1 MNHPFT
7 RTRPG
12 STPFQLIIF
21 FLAFYLHSLTM
32 NNTINDLDPILSW
45 ILNSDTT
52 DPSEKPVSDELL
64 GYLLHDQ
71 QQQQQQQQE
80 QQQQQQQHGVSSFPP
95 ILPNSQYSPPPPPQ
109 QQPKLGKRKNG
120 HSSPSEEDENDD
132 PTEDQLKMMPSKERR
147 QLRNKISARNFRNR
161 RKEYMATLEERMDKC
176 QAENSQLKLEVKW
189 VRGMMDKLQAE
200 NDQLRLELALCKGG
214 ISQPPASMT
223 ASTVSPPTTSS
234 NPLDWDIVCAAPAV
248 TSSTSITATSPTTL
262 SSTSSSYPTT
272 LSSSLT
278 STSTV
283 SNPNVYLAHATVPNW
298 DLSNLF
304 RKPPSSSVDLIRNYP
319 LLAPALMSI
328 VIQHTMTMT
337 TEDIISNSAMTDP
350 TMPYPPAPFYPS
362 SSYSHQD
369 KFVAALSDSALW
381 QTIINAKPETE
392 TTSEETQEPKD
403 DQKLNPVEAKAYMQ
417 NYCPLGWIQK
427 QFCMFV
433 LFYVV
438 VQCPRLDKPCR
449 TYLPICDKFR
459 IKRLASK

>member
-1 MNHPFT
+1 
-7 RTRPG
+7 
-12 STPFQLIIF
+12 
-21 FLAFYLHSLTM
+21 M
-32 NNTINDLDPILSW
+32 NNNDNMNDLDPILSW

-52 DPSEKPVSDELL
+52 EPNEKPVSDELL
-64 GYLLHDQ
+64 GYLLVDDQ
-71 QQQQQQQQE
+71 HQL
-80 QQQQQQQHGVSSFPP
+80 QQHALSYPP
-95 ILPNSQYSPPPPPQ
+95 ILPNSQCSPPLPPQPQ
-109 QQPKLGKRKNG
+109 QQPSKLGKRKNG

-214 ISQPPASMT
+214 ISQAPP
-223 ASTVSPPTTSS
+223 ASTVSPPTTTSSS
-234 NPLDWDIVCAAPAV
+234 NPLDWDIVCAPAAAAP
-248 TSSTSITATSPTTL
+248 ITTTTVTSPTTL
-262 SSTSSSYPTT
+262 SSTSSSYPTH
-272 LSSSLT
+272 LS
-278 STSTV
+278 STSTA
-283 SNPNVYLAHATVPNW
+283 SNPNIYLAHATVPNW
-298 DLSNLF
+298 DLSQLL
-304 RKPPSSSVDLIRNYP
+304 RKPHSSSVDLIRNYP

-337 TEDIISNSAMTDP
+337 TDDIISNSTMTDP
-350 TMPYPPAPFYPS
+350 TMPHPPAPFMAPPN
-362 SSYSHQD
+362 SHQD
-369 KFVAALSDSALW
+369 KFVAAVSDSALW
-381 QTIINAKPETE
+381 HTIINAKPNAETPAV
-392 TTSEETQEPKD
+392 ETQEQND
-403 DQKLNPVEAKAYMQ
+403 DQKLKLTEMKAYMQ
-417 NYCPLGWIQK
+417 DHCPLRWIQK

-438 VQCPRLDKPCR
+438 VQYPRLDKPCR

>member
-1 MNHPFT
+1 
-7 RTRPG
+7 
-12 STPFQLIIF
+12 
-21 FLAFYLHSLTM
+21 M
-32 NNTINDLDPILSW
+32 NNNMNDLDPILSW

-52 DPSEKPVSDELL
+52 ESEEKPISDELL
-64 GYLLHDQ
+64 GYLLLDGPQ
-71 QQQQQQQQE
+71 QQQQQNAI
-80 QQQQQQQHGVSSFPP
+80 SSFPP
-95 ILPNSQYSPPPPPQ
+95 ILPTTTTTTTTNNNSQYSPPLPLQPQ
-109 QQPKLGKRKNG
+109 QQLSKLGKRKNG

-214 ISQPPASMT
+214 ISQPPANMT
-223 ASTVSPPTTSS
+223 HSSTVSPPTTSSS
-234 NPLDWDIVCAAPAV
+234 NPLDWDIVCAPRPPPPPPAAAAAA
-248 TSSTSITATSPTTL
+248 TTSPTTL
-262 SSTSSSYPTT
+262 SYPTHSSSTST
-272 LSSSLT
+272 
-278 STSTV
+278 TV
-283 SNPNVYLAHATVPNW
+283 SNPSIYLAHATVPSW
-298 DLSNLF
+298 DLSPLF
-304 RKPPSSSVDLIRNYP
+304 RKPSSCSVDLIRNYP

-337 TEDIISNSAMTDP
+337 TDDIISNSAMTDP
-350 TMPYPPAPFYPS
+350 TMPHSPISFYPS
-362 SSYSHQD
+362 VSSPNSHQD

-381 QTIINAKPETE
+381 QTIINAKPNTE
-392 TTSEETQEPKD
+392 TPAEMAQEYSV
-403 DQKLNPVEAKAYMQ
+403 DQKPKLVEMKAYMQ
-417 NYCPLGWIQK
+417 DHCPLKWIQK

-438 VQCPRLDKPCR
+438 VQYPRLDKPCR